1 MPVSTF
7 MGLETTLRGILAQQ
21 LALDVTG
28 HNIANANTVGYS
40 RQRASLVATDPYT
53 VPGVTRPPQAGQLG
67 TGVDVDQYERVR
79 DAFVDIQLRAQTMLN
94 GANQATQDG
103 LQQVEQAFNEPSDS
117 GLNSLLAKYWSAWQD
132 VSNSPEN
139 LATRQ
144 ALAAAASSLAGGFNQ
159 VSQQLSTLQTQTAT
173 NVTYTIND
181 VNSIGTQIAALN
193 DAIAKSTV
201 TGDHPNDLLDQ
212 RDLLIDKLSELGNV
226 ALANGANGAV
236 DVSIG
241 GAALVT
247 GATSAT
253 LAEASLTSLTSG
265 KLSALVRLR
274 DTTIPG
280 YQTQLNTIAS
290 TLISQTNTAHAAGF
304 DLSGTAGGTF
314 FTGTDAAT
322 IGVNSALVTN
332 PALIAASGNGQPGNA
347 AAALAINTLRGT
359 VVIGSATIDQAY
371 SQLVTRI
378 GSDSQ
383 EAQRSLDTSSLL
395 ASTLQSKRDSVSG
408 VSLDE
413 EMTNMVRFQR
423 GYQASARALSAMDDM
438 LDTLITRTGR
448 VGL

>member
-79 DAFVDIQLRAQTMLN
+79 DAFIDIQLRAQTMLN

-159 VSQQLSTLQTQTAT
+159 VSQQLSTLQSQTAT

-359 VVIGSATIDQAY
+359 AVIGSATIDQAY

-413 EMTNMVRFQR
+413 EMTNLVRFQR

>member
-1 MPVSTF
+1 V
-7 MGLETTLRGILAQQ
+7 
-21 LALDVTG
+21 LD
-28 HNIANANTVGYS
+28 
-40 RQRASLVATDPYT
+40 RVATLPIP
-53 VPGVTRPPQAGQLG
+53 V
-67 TGVDVDQYERVR
+67 
-79 DAFVDIQLRAQTMLN
+79 
-94 GANQATQDG
+94 
-103 LQQVEQAFNEPSDS
+103 
-117 GLNSLLAKYWSAWQD
+117 
-132 VSNSPEN
+132 
-139 LATRQ
+139 
-144 ALAAAASSLAGGFNQ
+144 LAAVNGDAYGGGAEVAVACDMRIAADDVRCGFNQ
-159 VSQQLSTLQTQTAT
+159 VAQQLSTLQSQTAS
-173 NVTYTIND
+173 NVTYTISD

-201 TGDHPNDLLDQ
+201 TGDRPNDLLDQ

>member
-79 DAFVDIQLRAQTMLN
+79 DAFVDIQLRAQTMLK

-117 GLNSLLAKYWSAWQD
+117 GLNSLLSKYWSAWQD

>member
-79 DAFVDIQLRAQTMLN
+79 DAFIDIQLRAQTMLN

-226 ALANGANGAV
+226 ALTNGANGAV

-265 KLSALVRLR
+265 KLSALVKLR

-280 YQTQLNTIAS
+280 YQTQLNTVAS

-304 DLSGTAGGTF
+304 DLRGNAGGTF

-359 VVIGSATIDQAY
+359 AVIGSATIDQAY

>member
-67 TGVDVDQYERVR
+67 TGVDVAQYERVR
-79 DAFVDIQLRAQTMLN
+79 DAFIDLQLRAQTMLN
-94 GANQATQDG
+94 GSNLATHDG

-117 GLNSLLAKYWSAWQD
+117 GLNSLLSKYWSAWQD
-132 VSNSPEN
+132 VSNNPEN

-159 VSQQLSTLQTQTAT
+159 VASQLQTVQSQTAS
-173 NVTYTIND
+173 NVTYTLND

-226 ALANGANGAV
+226 TLTNGALGQI
-236 DVSIG
+236 DVTIG

-247 GATSAT
+247 GAASAT
-253 LAEASLTSLTSG
+253 LTESSLTSLTSG
-265 KLSALVRLR
+265 KLNGLITLR

-280 YQTQLNTIAS
+280 YQTKLDTIAS
-290 TLISQTNTAHAAGF
+290 TLITSTNTAHAAAF

-314 FTGTDAAT
+314 FTGTSAST
-322 IGVNSALVTN
+322 IGINSALVTN

-347 AAALAINTLRGT
+347 AGALAMSALRGSA
-359 VVIGSATIDQAY
+359 VIGSATIDAAY
-371 SQLVTRI
+371 SQLVTLV
-378 GSDSQ
+378 GSDTQ
-383 EAQRSLDTSSLL
+383 ESQRSLDTSTLL
-395 ASTLQSKRDSVSG
+395 TSSLQSRRDSVSG

-438 LDTLITRTGR
+438 LDTLISRTGR

>member
-1 MPVSTF
+1 

-359 VVIGSATIDQAY
+359 AVIGSATIDQAY

>member
-67 TGVDVDQYERVR
+67 TGVDVAQYERVR
-79 DAFVDIQLRAQTMLN
+79 DASIDIQLRAQTMLT
-94 GANQATQDG
+94 GANQATHDG

-359 VVIGSATIDQAY
+359 AVIGSATIDQAY

-423 GYQASARALSAMDDM
+423 GYQASARALSA
-438 LDTLITRTGR
+438 
-448 VGL
+448 

>member
-67 TGVDVDQYERVR
+67 TGVDVDQYERIR
-79 DAFVDIQLRAQTMLN
+79 DSFIDLQLRAQTMLN

-265 KLSALVRLR
+265 KLSALVKLR

-280 YQTQLNTIAS
+280 YQTQLNTVAS

>member
-67 TGVDVDQYERVR
+67 TGVDVDQYERIR
-79 DAFVDIQLRAQTMLN
+79 DSFIDLQLRAQTMLN

-144 ALAAAASSLAGGFNQ
+144 TLAAAASSLAGGFNQ

>member
-1 MPVSTF
+1 

-438 LDTLITRTGR
+438 LDTLITWTGR

>member
-159 VSQQLSTLQTQTAT
+159 VSQQLSTLQSQTAT

-265 KLSALVRLR
+265 KLSALVKLR

-280 YQTQLNTIAS
+280 YQTQLNTVAS

-347 AAALAINTLRGT
+347 AAALAINTLRDT
-359 VVIGSATIDQAY
+359 AVIGSATIDQAY

>member
-1 MPVSTF
+1 

-67 TGVDVDQYERVR
+67 TGVDVDQYERIR
-79 DAFVDIQLRAQTMLN
+79 DSFIDLQLRAQTMLN

-132 VSNSPEN
+132 VSNNPEN

-159 VSQQLSTLQTQTAT
+159 VAQQLSTLQSQTAS
-173 NVTYTIND
+173 NVTYTISD

-201 TGDHPNDLLDQ
+201 TGDRPNDLLDQ
-212 RDLLIDKLSELGNV
+212 RDLLIDRLSGLGNV
-226 ALANGANGAV
+226 TLTNGANGSV

-253 LAEASLTSLTSG
+253 LAETDMTSLTSG
-265 KLSALVRLR
+265 KLSALIALR

-304 DLSGTAGGTF
+304 DLNGAAGGAF

-347 AAALAINTLRGT
+347 AGALAMNALQGT
-359 VVIGSATIDQAY
+359 AVIGSATIDQAY
-371 SQLVTRI
+371 SQLVTLI
-378 GSDSQ
+378 GADSQ
-383 EAQRSLDTSSLL
+383 EAQRAYDTSSLL
-395 ASTLQSKRDSVSG
+395 TSTLQSKRDSVSG

-413 EMTNMVRFQR
+413 EMTNLVRFQR

>member
-1 MPVSTF
+1 

>member
-1 MPVSTF
+1 

-79 DAFVDIQLRAQTMLN
+79 DAFIDIQLRAQTMLN

-159 VSQQLSTLQTQTAT
+159 VSQQLSTLQSQTAT

-226 ALANGANGAV
+226 ALTNGANGAV

-265 KLSALVRLR
+265 KLSALVKLR

-280 YQTQLNTIAS
+280 YQTQLNTVAS

-359 VVIGSATIDQAY
+359 AVIGSATIDQAY

>member
-67 TGVDVDQYERVR
+67 TGVDVDQYERIR
-79 DAFVDIQLRAQTMLN
+79 DSFIDLQLRAQTMLN

-132 VSNSPEN
+132 VSNNPEN

-159 VSQQLSTLQTQTAT
+159 VSQQLATLQSQTAS
-173 NVTYTIND
+173 NVTYTISD

-201 TGDHPNDLLDQ
+201 TGDRPNDLLDQ
-212 RDLLIDKLSELGNV
+212 RDLLIDRLSGLGNV
-226 ALANGANGAV
+226 TLTNGANGSV

-253 LAEASLTSLTSG
+253 LAETGMTSLTSG
-265 KLSALVRLR
+265 KLSALITLR

-280 YQTQLNTIAS
+280 YQTRLNTIAS

-304 DLSGTAGGTF
+304 DLNGAAGGAF
-314 FTGTDAAT
+314 FTGTDATT

-347 AAALAINTLRGT
+347 AGALAMNALQGT
-359 VVIGSATIDQAY
+359 AVIGSATIDQAY
-371 SQLVTRI
+371 SQLVTLI
-378 GSDSQ
+378 GANSQ
-383 EAQRSLDTSSLL
+383 EAQRAYDTSSLL
-395 ASTLQSKRDSVSG
+395 TSTLQSKRDSVSG

-413 EMTNMVRFQR
+413 EMTNLVRFQR

>member
-159 VSQQLSTLQTQTAT
+159 VSQQLSTLQSQTAT

>member
-226 ALANGANGAV
+226 ALTNGANGAV

-359 VVIGSATIDQAY
+359 AVIGSATIDQAY

>member
-193 DAIAKSTV
+193 DAVAKSTV